1 MDECWLDLTGCPMK
15 DGRAAADEL
24 RRVMREELGLTV
36 SVGVSFNKIFA
47 KLGSDMKKPDG
58 TTVIGEDFRETIWP
72 LPARELLYV
81 GPATERKLAS
91 HGIFSIGQIALADPA
106 FLRRLLGVHGL
117 SLHAY
122 ANGRDCSAVMPYGY
136 RAPVKS
142 VGHGVTCRSD
152 LTEKDEMFR
161 ILLEL
166 SQDIGRKLRSYH
178 LLAGGVQIGVR
189 DSHLATRQYQCA
201 LEIPTA
207 DALELAQTG
216 GRLLQKW
223 TGGAVRALTITAI
236 ELCEESRAQQLTLF
250 DDSARRGRRERLN
263 RTLDELEGR
272 FGRRAV
278 YPSSLLLNDKMPRDG
293 RTEVELPGLM
303 YR

>member
-1 MDECWLDLTGCPMK
+1 
-15 DGRAAADEL
+15 
-24 RRVMREELGLTV
+24 
-36 SVGVSFNKIFA
+36 
-47 KLGSDMKKPDG
+47 
-58 TTVIGEDFRETIWP
+58 
-72 LPARELLYV
+72 
-81 GPATERKLAS
+81 
-91 HGIFSIGQIALADPA
+91 
-106 FLRRLLGVHGL
+106 
-117 SLHAY
+117 
-122 ANGRDCSAVMPYGY
+122 MPYGY

-189 DSHLATRQYQCA
+189 DSHLATRQYQCM

-207 DALELAQTG
+207 DALELARCG

-236 ELCEESRAQQLTLF
+236 ELREESRAQQLTLF

-293 RTEVELPGLM
+293 RNEVELPGLM
-303 YR
+303 YK